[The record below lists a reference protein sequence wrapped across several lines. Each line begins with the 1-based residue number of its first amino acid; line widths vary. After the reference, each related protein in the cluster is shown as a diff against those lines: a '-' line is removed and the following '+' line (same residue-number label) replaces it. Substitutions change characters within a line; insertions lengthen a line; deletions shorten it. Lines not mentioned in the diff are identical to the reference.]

1 VKSRDLKGEL
11 RNPTRSSPQSN
22 TSKHLESTADTFSTL
37 ANHRQPDPPPL
48 RPPHRPLSLDLLS
61 PETMSFFGRP
71 AEPKDI
77 EVPNLPSDSTSQLA
91 FSPTADLLAVASWNN
106 EVRLYEVS
114 PQGQAVGKASYSHE
128 GPALSVQWSKV
139 SSNTF
144 QLFARFQVLAKL
156 STLWM
161 NSGWYE
167 MYFGRCG

>member
-1 VKSRDLKGEL
+1 
-11 RNPTRSSPQSN
+11 
-22 TSKHLESTADTFSTL
+22 
-37 ANHRQPDPPPL
+37 
-48 RPPHRPLSLDLLS
+48 
-61 PETMSFFGRP
+61 MSFFGRP

-139 SSNTF
+139 SKHNFSDF
-144 QLFARFQVLAKL
+144 LSQAFAELARLFCV
-156 STLWM
+156 
-161 NSGWYE
+161 
-167 MYFGRCG
+167 CDI